1 MFDNIRRDF
10 KLHDSSVL
18 NRAWWAMIVYRFGRW
33 SLARRWGVTRWLTGV
48 MYVFAKLAADI
59 LTNCDISRHAVIGE
73 DFMIIKCGPLY
84 IDADVVIGDRCVVM
98 HNVTIG
104 KCITDDAPVLR
115 NDVFIAA
122 GVTVVGKVEMADFAK
137 ATSNALV
144 IDDVPAHT
152 VVAGVPAKAFA
163 DPSVF
168 KKLKEQRDAQ
178 KEAAEKAFAAPD
190 ASERPDAPDTQS
202 PPATAIE
209 QPQIP

>member
-1 MFDNIRRDF
+1 
-10 KLHDSSVL
+10 LGL
-18 NRAWWAMIVYRFGRW
+18 
-33 SLARRWGVTRWLTGV
+33 TRWLTGIV
-48 MYVFAKLAADI
+48 YIFAKLASDI

-84 IDADVVIGDRCVVM
+84 IDDGVVIGDRCVVM

-122 GVTVVGKVEMADFAK
+122 GVTVVGDVEMADFAK

-168 KKLKEQRDAQ
+168 KKLKEQRDA
-178 KEAAEKAFAAPD
+178 KKAAAAKATATPEPTD
-190 ASERPDAPDTQS
+190 ASEATGIDAPSET
-202 PPATAIE
+202 TIE
-209 QPQIP
+209 QPQTP